1 MELFDTLECARRAGV
16 ARSSVYNW
24 CRAGVLDPKYQ
35 VGDRILDQAEAD
47 RLHPGKL
54 SHRLWNEA
62 DVERVRMLGHLTAGP
77 YALTPKGAGRLI
89 DDLAVRKTSTT
100 GRAEPVVLLAPG
112 LTVRR
117 SVCTCSDDCDP
128 FRAEVVAVQRDLRP
142 AVVLLADARPVVTL

>member
-47 RLHPGKL
+47 QRYPGKL
-54 SHRLWNEA
+54 SHRLWNA
-62 DVERVRMLGHLTAGP
+62 DDVERVRMLGHLTAGP
-77 YALTPKGAGRLI
+77 YAMTPKGAARLI
-89 DDLAVRKTSTT
+89 EDLAVRKTSAS

-112 LTVRR
+112 VTVRR
-117 SVCTCSDDCDP
+117 SVCSCPEDCDP
-128 FRAEVVAVQRDLRP
+128 YRVDVLAAQRDL
-142 AVVLLADARPVVTL
+142 LPVVTL